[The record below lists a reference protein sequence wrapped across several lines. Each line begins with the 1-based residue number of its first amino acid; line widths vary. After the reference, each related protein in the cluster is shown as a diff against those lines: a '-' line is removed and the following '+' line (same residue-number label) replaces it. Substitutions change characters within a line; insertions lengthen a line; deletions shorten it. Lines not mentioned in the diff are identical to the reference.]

1 MPHVRSHRIGSRR
14 AKSSSPA
21 SRSKSR
27 SRSRSRSRSKSK
39 KLKSAPGRIENT
51 EDGRRRSMKSRER
64 GIIRKLDNERGIT
77 FLKEIYGE
85 LTTPRLSSFQRR
97 HAVLN
102 LGAPIL
108 PDPQAPE
115 SLGDYERE
123 IKRKLKEMGIEG
135 RESINDKR
143 LRNKF
148 IRYLGES
155 YPGRLNK
162 VQKIVERLNKMA

>member
-1 MPHVRSHRIGSRR
+1 MPHVRSHRISSRR

-21 SRSKSR
+21 SR

-64 GIIRKLDNERGIT
+64 GVIRKLDNERGIT

-108 PDPQAPE
+108 ADPQAPE

-155 YPGRLNK
+155 HPGRLNK